1 MLIELETCPP
11 IFLQLPF
18 ALSHA
23 PLLFLTIHLSSS
35 SLHVWQFFA
44 PHQHS
49 RVNPLHQNES
59 INLSDKDDLF
69 YGSPSSFS
77 SSIFL
82 HLASKASR
90 NIIDREME
98 FFAINHHLLGFPL
111 SFFCFGV
118 NFLIFLLGFSVSVS
132 SHLQASFKAFVG
144 KTKAKSLSLL
154 DLFVGSRASDNPR

>member
-1 MLIELETCPP
+1 MSIWTSSILIDVN
-11 IFLQLPF
+11 IY
-18 ALSHA
+18 LS
-23 PLLFLTIHLSSS
+23 
-35 SLHVWQFFA
+35 
-44 PHQHS
+44 
-49 RVNPLHQNES
+49 N
-59 INLSDKDDLF
+59 DLNRDVH
-69 YGSPSSFS
+69 YIRSSFS
-77 SSIFL
+77 SSI
-82 HLASKASR
+82 KASR
-90 NIIDREME
+90 NNIDREME